1 MRAYLLMLLV
11 VLIPAIAALD
21 SGGLSTVFAAAAKA
35 FFLIA
40 PIVLAVGSVIGLFS
54 RRRA

>member
-1 MRAYLLMLLV
+1 MRAYLLMLMV
-11 VLIPAIAALD
+11 VLIPAIAAFE
-21 SGGLSTVFAAAAKA
+21 SGGLSIVFAAAANA

-40 PIVLAVGSVIGLFS
+40 PIVLAVGSVIGLLS